1 MCSPHLI
8 LSKNGRRYHDIKHT
22 YIHIDVVDN
31 LRADLD
37 KNMICILVL
46 LDHSKAF
53 DTVDHYILLKK
64 LEKFSTSRKQLVD
77 YYGRS
82 QIVSYNG
89 TCSES
94 LDVDR
99 GVPQGS
105 VLLFIY

>member
-1 MCSPHLI
+1 MCCSMNCMTAL
-8 LSKNGRRYHDIKHT
+8 T
-22 YIHIDVVDN
+22 DVVEN

-37 KNMICILVL
+37 NNMICILVL
-46 LDHSKAF
+46 LNRSKAF
-53 DTVDHYILLKK
+53 DTVDHSILLKK
-64 LEKFSTSRKQLVD
+64 LEN
-77 YYGRS
+77 RS

-105 VLLFIY
+105 VLLFPYYSAYILMIYRIL